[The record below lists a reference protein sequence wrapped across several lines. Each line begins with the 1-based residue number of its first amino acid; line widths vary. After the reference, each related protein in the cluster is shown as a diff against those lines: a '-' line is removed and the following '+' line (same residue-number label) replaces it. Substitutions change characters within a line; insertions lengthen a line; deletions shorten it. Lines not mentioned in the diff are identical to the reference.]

1 MIFVFYGKND
11 FDIDIEIHKIRMSV
25 SPEEVRDVNTIYLN
39 AESIVKT
46 DFLSAVLTVPFM
58 SNKRVVIVNGLISR
72 INSKKIF
79 DGSEWVDLIDQLNM
93 LPDTTDLIFREE
105 DLNNK
110 NYLLKKLTD
119 ISKVRNFPILR
130 SAELKQWIRNRADS
144 LDITIDFQATNLMV
158 DFIGSD
164 LRTIDSELNKLALYS
179 ETGFITVDD
188 VQVMVAYVKDQ
199 SIFRLVDSAIEGRH
213 EEAMKIAKILLDY
226 GSSPNMIIRMIQRQL
241 RLLMI
246 ASDLRRRQVK
256 QSEFSQRLSISGY
269 PLQKTLEMEK
279 RLPFLKLASIYN
291 LILNSD
297 LRVRSGLMSDIGS
310 LDLLISEIAY

>member
-1 MIFVFYGKND
+1 VIFVFYGKND

-58 SNKRVVIVNGLISR
+58 SNKRVVIVNDLISR

>member
-1 MIFVFYGKND
+1 VIFVFYGKND